1 MKIDGLDWM
10 DWLHKTRRESEQERK
25 RLGLSRVEWLKRMEQ
40 EADRIRAELNAPAQ
54 LVARDKPATKPPHRR
69 RRKP

>member
-25 RLGLSRVEWLKRMEQ
+25 RLGLSRVEWLRRIEQ
-40 EADRIRAELNAPAQ
+40 EADQIRSELAAKAQ
-54 LVARDKPATKPPHRR
+54 PVARDKPQSGH
-69 RRKP
+69 

>member
-1 MKIDGLDWM
+1 MKIDGLEWM

-40 EADRIRAELNAPAQ
+40 EADRIRAELNAPTQ
-54 LVARDKPATKPPHRR
+54 LAARDAPATKPPR
-69 RRKP
+69 P

>member
-1 MKIDGLDWM
+1 MKIEGLDWM

-40 EADRIRAELNAPAQ
+40 EADRIRAELNDSTQ
-54 LVARDKPATKPPHRR
+54 LAARDAPATKPPR
-69 RRKP
+69 P

>member
-25 RLGLSRVEWLKRMEQ
+25 RLGLSRVEWLRRIGQ
-40 EADRIRAELNAPAQ
+40 EADQIRSELTAKTQ
-54 LVARDKPATKPPHRR
+54 LVARDKPPSDGQP
-69 RRKP
+69 

>member
-25 RLGLSRVEWLKRMEQ
+25 RLGLSRVEWLRKIER
-40 EADRIRAELNAPAQ
+40 EADEIRQEMAAKSQP
-54 LVARDKPATKPPHRR
+54 VARDKPQTGE
-69 RRKP
+69 

>member
-25 RLGLSRVEWLKRMEQ
+25 RLGLSRVEWLRRIEQ
-40 EADRIRAELNAPAQ
+40 EADQIRQEMVTKAQ
-54 LVARDKPATKPPHRR
+54 PVARDKTQSGK
-69 RRKP
+69 

>member
-1 MKIDGLDWM
+1 MKIEGLDWM

-40 EADRIRAELNAPAQ
+40 EADRIRAELNASAQ
-54 LVARDKPATKPPHRR
+54 LAVRDAPAAKPPG
-69 RRKP
+69 P